1 MLSIRGGAISPP
13 HSASPTVRWAN
24 LTLSV
29 RELVKFELHINSGE
43 LAVFLRDNI
52 KRLIM
57 SGTKLPQVVSVKI
70 YSLTQEIGNS
80 H

>member
-57 SGTKLPQVVSVKI
+57 SGTKLPQAVSVNI